1 MSYRDQM
8 FRELN
13 AEADAK
19 ADAIL
24 SAKLKAD
31 KDRDE
36 VEAHRDNLYR
46 DYLALAYDANKV
58 TRGHAGSY

>member
-1 MSYRDQM
+1 MSYRDSM
-8 FRELN
+8 LRELT
-13 AEADAK
+13 ADADAK

-24 SAKLKAD
+24 SAYLKAD

-36 VEAHRDNLYR
+36 VEAYRENLYR

-58 TRGHAGSY
+58 QRGHAGSY